1 MNDKYIAA
9 YVREKR
15 PEILSSL
22 DFIMYILGFRV
33 REFAKEISQ
42 VFSQIDPEE
51 LKNLELPEKE
61 EVAE

>member
-1 MNDKYIAA
+1 MDDKYIAA

-22 DFIMYILGFRV
+22 DFIMYSFGLRMK
-33 REFAKEISQ
+33 EFAEAISQ
-42 VFSQIDPEE
+42 VFSQIDPKE
-51 LKNLELPEKE
+51 LKNLESPEKE

>member
-1 MNDKYIAA
+1 MDDKYIAA

-22 DFIMYILGFRV
+22 VFIMYSLGFRV

-51 LKNLELPEKE
+51 LKNLELPEKD
-61 EVAE
+61 EVAK

>member
-1 MNDKYIAA
+1 MDDKYIAA

-22 DFIMYILGFRV
+22 DFIMYSLGFHV

>member
-1 MNDKYIAA
+1 MDDKYIAA

-22 DFIMYILGFRV
+22 DFIMYILVFRV
-33 REFAKEISQ
+33 KEFAKEISQ
-42 VFSQIDPEE
+42 IFSQTDPEE

>member
-1 MNDKYIAA
+1 MDDKYIAA

-22 DFIMYILGFRV
+22 DFIMYSLCFRT

-42 VFSQIDPEE
+42 VFNQIDPEE
-51 LKNLELPEKE
+51 LKNLELPEEE

>member
-1 MNDKYIAA
+1 MDDKYIAA

-22 DFIMYILGFRV
+22 DFIMYSLGFRV
-33 REFAKEISQ
+33 REFTKEISQ

>member
-1 MNDKYIAA
+1 MDDKYIAA

-15 PEILSSL
+15 SEILSSL
-22 DFIMYILGFRV
+22 DFIMYSLGFRV

>member
-1 MNDKYIAA
+1 MDDKYIAA

-22 DFIMYILGFRV
+22 DFVMYSFGLRMK
-33 REFAKEISQ
+33 EFVKEISQ
-42 VFSQIDPEE
+42 VLSQIDPEE
-51 LKNLELPEKE
+51 LKNLEPPEKE